1 MDLLNLA
8 RKPILASPTMMV
20 SEAVARMVANN
31 VGAVV
36 VTDRSR
42 HIVGMFTERDV
53 MCRVTF
59 KRIAADEMPLSS
71 VMTRPVQTVPPE
83 TGIEEALDLMIRG
96 RFHHLPIVDTLDRA
110 IAIVSL
116 RYLLMRRLG
125 ENRLLRKLA
134 EPEFA
139 GIA

>member
-8 RKPILASPTMMV
+8 RKPIFGYPNMLAS
-20 SEAVARMVANN
+20 EAIARMVANN
-31 VGAVV
+31 VGAIVV
-36 VTDRSR
+36 NDRAR
-42 HIVGMFTERDV
+42 HIVGIFTERDV
-53 MCRVTF
+53 MCRITF
-59 KRIAADEMPLSS
+59 KRLAPEETPLSS

-83 TGIEEALDLMIRG
+83 TNVEDALERMIRG
-96 RFHHLPIVDTLDRA
+96 RFRHLPIVDTLDRV

-125 ENRLLRKLA
+125 ENRLLRRLK

-139 GIA
+139 DIA